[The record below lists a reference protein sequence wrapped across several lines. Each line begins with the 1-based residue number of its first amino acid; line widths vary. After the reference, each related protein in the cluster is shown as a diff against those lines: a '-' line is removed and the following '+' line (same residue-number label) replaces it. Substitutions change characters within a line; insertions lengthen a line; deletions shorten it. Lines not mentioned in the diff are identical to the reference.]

1 MGEFWEKL
9 LLELLYEILSGREDG
24 YIRHTYHVCNMEIET
39 RAVGERETAF
49 IWKEK
54 GSMKKR
60 RKLSGFFAVLF
71 IFSLLLQLP
80 MPKAVFADGSI
91 IAHYEFEDNANDSS
105 GNGKHGSVYGSV
117 SYVDGI
123 VGKALSLNG
132 NGCIVMPNNL
142 LWDHPNFT
150 VIMRFKAAPGN
161 SGGML
166 GYQNKAIGSSQ
177 DEYVPILS
185 VRTDGILAAELW
197 TDNSGIVVYSDNP
210 VNDND
215 WHKVAISASTNSI
228 TVYLDDM
235 QIGTKSGNVLPLGM
249 VYNQIGG
256 NYSIPRPAQANGWW
270 SFSGLIDDVYVL
282 DDGLDSE
289 EIEELV
295 ISPPSASSISVNNNT
310 GGIDDTVTV
319 TGLSEGDVIKAYTSA
334 SGGEPVATAS
344 VSSGETVA
352 VIQLGQLGTDA
363 GSIFVSLT
371 KQGKSESPRTE
382 IAYSAEPGISV
393 VTGQAPGDLVATIL
407 GGSMEVSNIQFT
419 GTVTSAGAFND
430 GGTTIGFDNGI
441 ILSSGN
447 ARESVEGENDADDI
461 SYDNEL
467 DGDPDLDAI
476 LAVEGD
482 GTSHDAT
489 VLEFD
494 FLPESGYISF
504 QYVLG
509 SEEYTEYIQY
519 GDVFGLFVNG
529 VNAAVLPGTSTSISV
544 RTINQETNSQ
554 YFIDNTDGHLATQMD
569 GLSVA
574 FTVSVPVN
582 AGVTNHLKLAMAD
595 MDDSSYDTNIFIKA
609 GSVRDQQ
616 LNPGKFRFG
625 GRSGNTITLNRVDGS
640 DGDVSVIWKAMDS
653 EAEVIETDSV
663 FFGEGETN
671 KTFTVPE
678 GTVSIAL
685 SGPTG
690 GALIDNESVSVELD
704 NIEEGQSID
713 QDITDALSNLD
724 YGDMDF
730 SEGDDENSVTD
741 NFYLPLEGD
750 NETAITWN
758 ISGDGGDFAA
768 INHEN
773 GAVTVTRPESGQ
785 GDKNITLVATI
796 SKEGGEPKTKEFNI
810 KIKELEQTADEAIA
824 VAWNSLD
831 YNDIEFAAGD
841 DRNSITD
848 SFIVPFAGE
857 NGTNV
862 TWSVY
867 EEDEDYLHIN
877 TVTGEV
883 TITRPAYG
891 EGDRNVRLEAVIS
904 KEGGADRD
912 KSFEFVIKELEQTA
926 DEAIAAARNSLD
938 YNNIEFAAGDD
949 RNSITDSFFV
959 PFAGENGTNVTWSV
973 YEEDEDYLHINTVTG
988 EVTVTRPAYGEGDR
1002 NVRLEA
1008 VISKEGGADR
1018 DKSFEFVIKELEQTA
1033 DEAIAAARNSLDY
1046 NDMEFAA
1053 DNDKDNV
1060 TEDFVLPFAGAS
1072 GTTVIWS
1079 VYEDGDDYIAIDPGT
1094 GEVTVT
1100 RPGYEEE
1107 DVTVT
1112 LIATISKSGGEPQTK
1127 EFRITIKKQVMTDAQ
1142 AVAADKASLNENDI
1156 IFSDGDSKNSVTQ
1169 SFSVPLSGAN
1179 GTTISW
1185 SESSP
1190 YARISQETGNVEITR
1205 PSYSTGDQTIT
1216 LTATISKNGAR
1227 DTKNI
1232 SLIIKSLPDTGSNND
1247 DRDNDPVNPNIPV
1260 QTRPAAGEVEG
1271 AVNGNK
1277 QQSLGN
1283 YQESKVGNQTQT
1295 TVLLDEKKLSEILEG
1310 VNPANVVNGN
1320 STVTVS
1326 VPSKADIVVGELNGQ
1341 MVKDMEAKEV
1351 VLEIRTENAGYTIPA
1366 KEIDISAVSEALG
1379 QDIKLSD
1386 ISVKVEISKPAENM
1400 AKFVEDEINKGGYS
1414 VIVPPMNFKISCTY
1428 NGKTVDV
1435 RKFESYV
1442 SRVMAIPEGI
1452 DPNKITTGVIIDP
1465 DGTIRHV
1472 PTKVIVIDG
1481 KYYAEINSLTNSTY
1495 SVIWNYVEYEDV
1507 RRHWAGEAIN
1517 DMGSR
1522 LVIEGTGDGMFD
1534 PDKAITR
1541 AEFASVIV
1549 KALGLKPEKSSGKFN
1564 DVRSTEWYSPYINTA
1579 AEYSIV
1585 SGYGKG
1591 KFGPYDIIT
1600 REQAAAMI
1608 ARAMDIAGLKL
1619 KMIGEEYE
1627 KLMTGFED
1635 NSTVSDYARPYI
1647 ASCIKAGILIGSDN
1661 RMIAPRDN
1669 ITRAEAAVLIHRLLQ
1684 KSELI

>member
-824 VAWNSLD
+824 
-831 YNDIEFAAGD
+831 
-841 DRNSITD
+841 
-848 SFIVPFAGE
+848 
-857 NGTNV
+857 
-862 TWSVY
+862 
-867 EEDEDYLHIN
+867 
-877 TVTGEV
+877 
-883 TITRPAYG
+883 
-891 EGDRNVRLEAVIS
+891 
-904 KEGGADRD
+904 
-912 KSFEFVIKELEQTA
+912 
-926 DEAIAAARNSLD
+926 AARNSLD